1 MLVYIIALVLVCLYQ
16 HELPLS
22 IAVLDESKNIVYIL
36 FGYQDTK
43 AMVNTFKTVLAVN
56 VTDISNIS
64 FVDTDQNLST
74 AAEQPTSA
82 IGDEE
87 TTSKTPILSDNSNST
102 TIGAAVGSSL
112 GVCFY

>member
-1 MLVYIIALVLVCLYQ
+1 MLVYIIMLELVCLYQ
-16 HELPLS
+16 HELPSS

-56 VTDISNIS
+56 VTDTSNIN

-74 AAEQPTSA
+74 AAEQPTSVV
-82 IGDEE
+82 GDKE
-87 TTSKTPILSDNSNST
+87 TTSKTPISSDNSNST
-102 TIGAAVGSSL
+102 TIGGAVGGSL